1 MEERELTQRRIAGH
15 GIQLHVV
22 VGGTGPPVIL
32 LHGFPENSH
41 SWHKQIFPL
50 IAAGFSVW
58 VPDLRGYNLSDR
70 PKEKSAYELDNL
82 VADIVALV
90 KATRYPRAHIV
101 GHDWGGIIAW
111 TIAER
116 FPALVNRLVILNAPH
131 LKLYLEKV
139 KCPRQ
144 MLRSW
149 YVLFFQIPKL
159 PEFALAA
166 GDFRAVRDMFRLSPC
181 VKTAFSD
188 SDIENYIRGLS
199 QPGALTA
206 SLNYYRA
213 NLTTTSVRKIL
224 CLQPILAET
233 AIIWG
238 EHDPALGVELLE
250 GIDRVVP
257 HNHIYRIPNSSHWV
271 QNEAPDEV
279 NSILIDFLKAQA

>member
-1 MEERELTQRRIAGH
+1 MVSSFTWWWAAPARPSSCCTVFRKIGTP
-15 GIQLHVV
+15 GI
-22 VGGTGPPVIL
+22 GRFPRWPPQVSRY
-32 LHGFPENSH
+32 G
-41 SWHKQIFPL
+41 
-50 IAAGFSVW
+50 A
-58 VPDLRGYNLSDR
+58 PDLRGYNLSDR
-70 PKEKSAYELDNL
+70 PREKSAYELDNL
-82 VADIVALV
+82 VADVVALV
-90 KATRYPRAHIV
+90 KATGYPRAHIV

-111 TIAER
+111 AIAER

-166 GDFRAVRDMFRLSPC
+166 GNYRAVRNMFRLCPC
-181 VKTAFSD
+181 VQTAFSD
-188 SDIENYIRGLS
+188 SDIENYIQGLS

-213 NLTTTSVRKIL
+213 NLTRISIRAIL
-224 CLQPILAET
+224 HMRPVSAET

-238 EHDPALGVELLE
+238 EQDPALGVELLE
-250 GIDRVVP
+250 GIDRVAP
-257 HNHIYRIPNSSHWV
+257 RNHVYRIPNSSHWV

-279 NSILIDFLKAQA
+279 NGILVEFLRTQT

>member
-1 MEERELTQRRIAGH
+1 MMERELIQRWIAGN
-15 GIQLHVV
+15 GVRLHVV
-22 VGGTGPPVIL
+22 TSGGGPPVIL
-32 LHGFPENSH
+32 LHGFPENWH
-41 SWHKQIFPL
+41 SWHRQISPL
-50 IAAGFSVW
+50 VAAGFSVW
-58 VPDLRGYNLSDR
+58 APDLRGYNLSDR
-70 PKEKSAYELDNL
+70 PWEKSAYELDDL
-82 VADIVALV
+82 VADVVALV
-90 KATRYPRAHIV
+90 KATGYPRAHIV

-111 TIAER
+111 AIAEH

-149 YVLFFQIPKL
+149 YVLFFQMPKL

-166 GDFRAVRDMFRLSPC
+166 GNFRAVRHMFRLSPH

-188 SDIENYIRGLS
+188 SDIENYIQGLS

-213 NLTTTSVRKIL
+213 NLTRASIRAIL
-224 CLQPILAET
+224 HMQPVYAET

-238 EHDPALGVELLE
+238 EQDPALGIELLE
-250 GIDRVVP
+250 GIDRVAP
-257 HNHIYRIPNSSHWV
+257 RNHIYRIPNSSHWV

-279 NSILIDFLKAQA
+279 NGILVDFLGKS

>member
-1 MEERELTQRRIAGH
+1 MIEKEFIHRHIAGH
-15 GIQLHVV
+15 GVQLHVV
-22 VGGTGPPVIL
+22 AAGIGPPVIL
-32 LHGFPENSH
+32 LHGFPENWH
-41 SWHKQIFPL
+41 SWHRQISPL
-50 IAAGFSVW
+50 AAAGFSVW

-70 PKEKSAYELDNL
+70 PAEKSAYELDNL
-82 VADIVALV
+82 VADVVALV
-90 KATRYPRAHIV
+90 KATGYPRAHIV

-111 TIAER
+111 AIAER
-116 FPALVNRLVILNAPH
+116 FPELINRLAILNAPH

-166 GDFRAVRDMFRLSPC
+166 GHFRAVRHMFRLSPY

-188 SDIENYIRGLS
+188 SDIENYIQGLS
-199 QPGALTA
+199 RPGALTA

-213 NLTTTSVRKIL
+213 NLAAARVREIL
-224 CLQPILAET
+224 RMQPVSTET

-238 EHDPALGVELLE
+238 VRDPALGVELLE
-250 GIDRVVP
+250 GIDRVAP
-257 HNHIYRIPNSSHWV
+257 RNHIYRIPNSSHWV
-271 QNEAPDEV
+271 QNEAPNEV
-279 NSILIDFLKAQA
+279 NGILVDFLRNR

>member
-1 MEERELTQRRIAGH
+1 
-15 GIQLHVV
+15 

-32 LHGFPENSH
+32 LHGFPESWH
-41 SWHKQIFPL
+41 SWHRQISPL
-50 IAAGFSVW
+50 AAAGFSVW
-58 VPDLRGYNLSDR
+58 APDLRGYNLSDR
-70 PKEKSAYELDNL
+70 PVEKSAYELDNL
-82 VADIVALV
+82 VADVVALV
-90 KATRYPRAHIV
+90 KETGYPRAHIV

-111 TIAER
+111 AIAER
-116 FPALVNRLVILNAPH
+116 FPELVNRLVILNAPH

-149 YVLFFQIPKL
+149 YVLFFQMPKL

-166 GDFRAVRDMFRLSPC
+166 GNFRAVRNMFRSSPYI
-181 VKTAFSD
+181 KTAFSD
-188 SDIENYIRGLS
+188 SDIENYIQGLS

-213 NLTTTSVRKIL
+213 NLTVSRVCKI
-224 CLQPILAET
+224 QRMRPVSAET

-238 EHDPALGVELLE
+238 ERDPALGVELLE
-250 GIDRVVP
+250 GIDRVAP
-257 HNHIYRIPNSSHWV
+257 RNHIYRIPNSSHWV

-279 NSILIDFLKAQA
+279 NGILIDFLVQA

>member
-1 MEERELTQRRIAGH
+1 MEIELVQRRIAGD
-15 GIQLHVV
+15 GLQLHVV
-22 VGGTGPPVIL
+22 MGGAGPPVIL
-32 LHGFPENSH
+32 LHGFPENWH
-41 SWHKQIFPL
+41 SWHRQIFPL
-50 IAAGFSVW
+50 AAAGFSVW

-70 PKEKSAYELDNL
+70 PAEKSAYQLNNL
-82 VADIVALV
+82 VGDVVALV
-90 KATRYPRAHIV
+90 KATGYPRAHIV

-111 TIAER
+111 AIAER

-131 LKLYLEKV
+131 LRLYLEKV

-149 YVLFFQIPKL
+149 YVLFFQMPKL

-166 GDFRAVRDMFRLSPC
+166 ADFRAVRDMFRLRPC
-181 VKTAFSD
+181 VKTAFSEN
-188 SDIENYIRGLS
+188 DIENYIRGLS

-213 NLTTTSVRKIL
+213 NLTRAGIGAIRRM
-224 CLQPILAET
+224 QPVSAET

-238 EHDPALGVELLE
+238 ERDPALGIELLE
-250 GIDRVVP
+250 GMDRVAP
-257 HNHIYRIPNSSHWV
+257 HHHIYRIPDASHWV

-279 NSILIDFLKAQA
+279 NGILVDFLGKS